1 VSARSSTSSKQLII
15 KPEAARGHG
24 VALLAFGSLGGAL
37 GLAALALGTLLLDV
51 GMQSGMVANQ
61 MRIHALRPEV
71 RSRLITA
78 YMTCAYLGGSMGSWV
93 GARACTSFGWLGV
106 CGLVALLAAVA
117 LARHLEAVGSAPGR
131 LDAR

>member
-1 VSARSSTSSKQLII
+1 
-15 KPEAARGHG
+15 
-24 VALLAFGSLGGAL
+24 
-37 GLAALALGTLLLDV
+37 
-51 GMQSGMVANQ
+51 MVANQ
-61 MRIHALRPEV
+61 VRIYALRPEV

-106 CGLVALLAAVA
+106 CGSCRVARRVA

-131 LDAR
+131 LHAR